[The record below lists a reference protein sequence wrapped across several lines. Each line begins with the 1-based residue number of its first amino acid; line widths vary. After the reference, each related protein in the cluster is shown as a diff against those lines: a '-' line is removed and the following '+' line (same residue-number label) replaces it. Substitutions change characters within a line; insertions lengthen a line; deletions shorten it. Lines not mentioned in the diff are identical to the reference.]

1 MKEKLTQMCMQS
13 ETQIALGN
21 GEAITMTSGTGICLF
36 QATSEQSLRFVNEIH
51 GNEDL
56 RKCSLQLRKEERN

>member
-1 MKEKLTQMCMQS
+1 MQS

-36 QATSEQSLRFVNEIH
+36 HATSEQSLRFVNEIH